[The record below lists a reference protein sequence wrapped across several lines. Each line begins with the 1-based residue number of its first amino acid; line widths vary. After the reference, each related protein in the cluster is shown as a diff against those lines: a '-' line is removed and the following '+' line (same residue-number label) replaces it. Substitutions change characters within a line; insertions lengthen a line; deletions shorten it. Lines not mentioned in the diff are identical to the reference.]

1 MYDLKCLLVLEWKK
15 KHTIHVTTL
24 EESFLLANECQ
35 IYVSK
40 VLSILPLGNFPGEV
54 DQWDSRL
61 TLLTWTLKDSHGCCI
76 NCNFCQYFTWKEKVV
91 LLCLYILSNIS
102 NSHLWKTYGKT
113 DSYTDRQSSIQTW
126 VSSSPNV
133 FSFSHSNRSYLLH
146 QEIDACF
153 GSAPIVYSRDKL
165 RLLLTF
171 F

>member
-1 MYDLKCLLVLEWKK
+1 MYDLKCLLVLKWKK

-24 EESFLLANECQ
+24 KESFLLANECQ

-40 VLSILPLGNFPGEV
+40 VLSILPLGNFSGEV

-61 TLLTWTLKDSHGCCI
+61 TLLTWTPKDSHGCCI

-113 DSYTDRQSSIQTW
+113 DSYTDIR
-126 VSSSPNV
+126 VLYKPESPAPQMSLALVIPTEVIFCIRKEMLVLEVHPLFTLEINWD
-133 FSFSHSNRSYLLH
+133 SY
-146 QEIDACF
+146 
-153 GSAPIVYSRDKL
+153 
-165 RLLLTF
+165 
-171 F
+171 